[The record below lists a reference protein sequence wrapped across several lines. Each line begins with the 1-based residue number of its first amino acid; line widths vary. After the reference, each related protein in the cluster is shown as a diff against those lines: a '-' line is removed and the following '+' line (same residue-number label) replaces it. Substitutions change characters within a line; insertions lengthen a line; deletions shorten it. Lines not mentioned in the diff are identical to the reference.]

1 MPDNSNSYATRN
13 EVKAALRIGTADTA
27 DDVLI
32 DNCRGAASRL
42 IDGYCNRQFWAATSA
57 TPSVF
62 QANTEYVCDVD
73 DFYTTTGFILQTSS
87 FADGVFDTT
96 WASTDVQ
103 LEPLN
108 GVLDGLTWSYNKLR
122 AIGDYLFPTV
132 NANYGDQA
140 LVQVTARWGWAA
152 VPDPVIQAC
161 IIQASRIFK
170 RYDSPLGVAGFGD
183 LGAIRV
189 SRFLDPD
196 MAQLVEPYRRMRM
209 FA

>member
-1 MPDNSNSYATRN
+1 MTITNGYATRN
-13 EVKAALRIGTADTA
+13 EVKAALRIGTADTQ

-32 DNCRGAASRL
+32 DNCIGAASRL
-42 IDGYCNRQFWAATSA
+42 IDGYCNRQFWAVSSATSR
-57 TPSVF
+57 VF
-62 QANTEYVCDVD
+62 QANTEFVCDTD
-73 DFYTTTGFILQTSS
+73 DFYTTDGFVLKTST
-87 FADGVFDTT
+87 FADGNFDVT
-96 WASTDVQ
+96 WAATDVQ

-108 GVLDGLTWSYNKLR
+108 GVLDGLTWSYSKLR
-122 AIGDYLFPTV
+122 AIGNYLFPTV
-132 NANYGDQA
+132 NANYGEQA
-140 LVQVTARWGWAA
+140 LVQVTAKWGWAFI
-152 VPDPVIQAC
+152 PDPITQAC
-161 IIQASRIFK
+161 IIQSSRIFK

>member
-1 MPDNSNSYATRN
+1 MINQGYATRN
-13 EVKAALRIGTADTA
+13 QVKAALRIGTADTI
-27 DDVLI
+27 DDDLI
-32 DNCRGAASRL
+32 DNCVGAASRL
-42 IDGYCNRQFWAATSA
+42 IDGYCNRRFWQTGTAEARVYQAEDSFYCSIDDIAGTALTLKTS
-57 TPSVF
+57 T
-62 QANTEYVCDVD
+62 Q
-73 DFYTTTGFILQTSS
+73 
-87 FADGVFDTT
+87 ADGTFDLT
-96 WASTDVQ
+96 WSRSDYQ

-108 GVLDGLTWSYNKLR
+108 GNLDGLTWSYDKIR
-122 AIGDYLFPTV
+122 AVGDYLFPTV

-140 LVQVTARWGWAA
+140 LVQVTAIFGWPS
-152 VPDPVIQAC
+152 VPEPVTQAT

-196 MAQLVEPYRRMRM
+196 MAQLVEPYRRMRI

>member
-1 MPDNSNSYATRN
+1 MAITNGYATRN
-13 EVKAALRIGTADTA
+13 EVKAALRIGTADTV

-32 DNCRGAASRL
+32 DNCIGAASRL
-42 IDGYCNRQFWAATSA
+42 IDGYCNRQFWAVSSA
-57 TPSVF
+57 TPRVF

-73 DFYTTTGFILQTSS
+73 DFYTTTGFLLKTSS
-87 FADGVFDTT
+87 FADGNFDTT

-108 GVLDGLTWSYNKLR
+108 GVLDGLTWSYDKLR
-122 AIGDYLFPTV
+122 AIGNYLFPTV
-132 NANYGDQA
+132 NANYGEQA
-140 LVQVTARWGWAA
+140 LVQVTARWGWAS
-152 VPDPVIQAC
+152 VPEPIMQAC
-161 IIQASRIFK
+161 IIQSSRIFK

>member
-1 MPDNSNSYATRN
+1 MTITNGYATKN
-13 EVKAALRIGTADTA
+13 QVKAALRIGTADTL
-27 DDVLI
+27 DDDLI
-32 DNCRGAASRL
+32 DNCVGAASRL
-42 IDGYCNRQFWAATSA
+42 IDGYCNRRFWQTGTAEARI
-57 TPSVF
+57 F
-62 QANTEYVCDVD
+62 QAEDSFYCSID
-73 DFYTTTGFILQTSS
+73 DIAGTALTLKSS
-87 FADGVFDTT
+87 TQADGTFDLT
-96 WASTDVQ
+96 WSRSDYQ

-108 GVLDGLTWSYNKLR
+108 GNLDGLTWSYDKIR
-122 AIGDYLFPTV
+122 AVGDYLFPTV

-140 LVQVTARWGWAA
+140 LVQVTAIFGWPS
-152 VPDPVIQAC
+152 VPEPVTQAT

-196 MAQLVEPYRRMRM
+196 MAQLVEPYRRMRI